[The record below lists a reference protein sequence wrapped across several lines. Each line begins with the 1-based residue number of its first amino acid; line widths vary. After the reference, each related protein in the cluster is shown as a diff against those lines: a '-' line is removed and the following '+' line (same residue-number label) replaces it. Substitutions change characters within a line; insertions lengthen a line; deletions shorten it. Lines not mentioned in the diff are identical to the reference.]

1 MKISL
6 SVDQELCK
14 QCYSC
19 IAECPFD
26 LINKDKEGIPQL
38 RKAAVRR
45 CIRCGHCMA
54 VCMADALDISIS
66 PLGISP
72 SVDKALLP
80 DPESVKHFLES
91 RRSIRT
97 YKKKTA
103 DHSTLEDIL
112 DVSRYAP
119 SAHNCQPVHWIMVE
133 DPEEVQRIAG
143 LVVNYMQE
151 LKVFPGL
158 IRAWDQGV
166 DKVLRGAPHLA
177 IAHADPT
184 ASEHIIEDCT
194 LATAYLD
201 LAAHSHGLGSCWA
214 GFLVQAIQQGYQPV
228 IDALDLP
235 GNHKVY
241 TALMIGYPK
250 FRYRHIPQRDPL
262 KISWK

>member
-6 SVDQELCK
+6 NVDQEICK
-14 QCYSC
+14 KCYSC

-26 LINKDKEGIPQL
+26 LINKDKEGVPQL
-38 RKAAVRR
+38 RKAAIKK
-45 CIRCGHCMA
+45 CIHCGHCMA

-66 PLGISP
+66 PLAISP
-72 SVDKALLP
+72 SVDKTLLP
-80 DPESVKHFLES
+80 DPESVDHFLMS

-97 YKKKTA
+97 YKKKVA
-103 DHSTLEDIL
+103 DRSILEQIL

-133 DPEEVQRIAG
+133 NPEEVQRIAG
-143 LVVNYMQE
+143 LVVNYMRE

-184 ASEHIIEDCT
+184 ASEHPIEDCT

-201 LAAHSHGLGSCWA
+201 LAAHSHGIGSCWA
-214 GFLVQAIQQGYQPV
+214 GFLVQAIQQQYQPV

-235 GNHKVY
+235 VNHKVY
-241 TALMIGYPK
+241 TALMLGYPK
-250 FRYRHIPQRDPL
+250 FRYSHIPQRDPL
-262 KISWK
+262 KITWK